1 MNKKTIAL
9 LVAFV
14 LCAAAIAFF
23 GVRFSQESAA
33 HQEAA
38 ARLEEAKAVNT
49 RLEEEKTA
57 LSSDLAAETEAKTGV
72 EMEALT
78 GVTVALLTLYDM
90 CKAIDK
96 SMIISDVRL
105 ISKTGGKSGDY
116 KIEG

>member
-38 ARLEEAKAVNT
+38 ARLEEAKAVFENT
-49 RLEEEKTA
+49 RLTN
-57 LSSDLAAETEAKTGV
+57 
-72 EMEALT
+72 EMD
-78 GVTVALLTLYDM
+78 V
-90 CKAIDK
+90 ID
-96 SMIISDVRL
+96 V
-105 ISKTGGKSGDY
+105 
-116 KIEG
+116 